1 MEYIATFF
9 THFGAIQFGRKLS
22 KQNISYR
29 MMPVPRMISSS
40 CGSCIRFKGELPE
53 DIREDEEIEGL
64 YHVVEGNY
72 KLILKRD

>member
-22 KQNISYR
+22 RQNISYR

-40 CGSCIRFKGELPE
+40 CGSCIRFKGELPA

-64 YHVVEGNY
+64 YRVVEDKY
-72 KLILKRD
+72 ELILQHN

>member
-22 KQNISYR
+22 RQNISYR

-40 CGSCIRFKGELPE
+40 CGSCIRFEGELLAGIE
-53 DIREDEEIEGL
+53 EDEEIEGL
-64 YHVVEGNY
+64 YRVVEDKY
-72 KLILKRD
+72 ELILQHN